1 MKNWQSTWEKLPWDI
16 FKYNEY
22 FLDSEVRKQI
32 ALGADV
38 NAKNEH
44 GKSLLMF
51 AATDLSAQ
59 MLEFLIVQGADVNA
73 KDVKGKT
80 ALMYAAE
87 LGGIENVQVLL
98 KHGADVNAKDKWGD
112 SALFYAALESNFG
125 IIELLGDEIRKSACR
140 CCQKHAKRQRFVQKM
155 QKIKQ
160 KECE

>member
-16 FKYNEY
+16 YKYNEY
-22 FLDSEVRKQI
+22 FLDSEVRKQS

-38 NAKNEH
+38 NAKNKH

>member
-38 NAKNEH
+38 NAKDEH
-44 GKSLLMF
+44 GKSLLMY
-51 AATDLSAQ
+51 AATNLSAQ
-59 MLEFLIVQGADVNA
+59 MLEFLIEQGADVNA
-73 KDVKGKT
+73 KDDKGQT
-80 ALMYAAE
+80 ALMFAAE
-87 LGGIENVQVLL
+87 RGGIKNVQVLL
-98 KHGADVNAKDKWGD
+98 KHGADVNAKNKWGD

>member
-1 MKNWQSTWEKLPWDI
+1 MKNWQSTWGKLSWGLACEEDLEP
-16 FKYNEY
+16 
-22 FLDSEVRKQI
+22 EVREQI

-73 KDVKGKT
+73 KDDKGKT